1 MQIALYKN
9 GECIEREEYSGL
21 TSDILLPI
29 LHGLIKRGV
38 KKFIYTSGPGSH
50 MSTKISY
57 TLLKTIEIVRD
68 IPFYA
73 ISAFDLNDG
82 QPIKAIGKLYFI
94 KEKENIITK
103 KFEERVESNF
113 FMPDSLNGLKL
124 IKSNEPDYHIAAV

>member
-1 MQIALYKN
+1 
-9 GECIEREEYSGL
+9 
-21 TSDILLPI
+21 
-29 LHGLIKRGV
+29 
-38 KKFIYTSGPGSH
+38 
-50 MSTKISY
+50 MSTKITY

-82 QPIKAIGKLYFI
+82 QPIKALGKLYFI

-113 FMPDSLNGLKL
+113 FMPDSLNGLEL
-124 IKSNEPDYHIAAV
+124 IESNEPDYHIAAV